1 MRPDLRS
8 RFFHEEA
15 FPIDASIASIQIA
28 QGTEQ
33 RSTLGNFHTGNHRHG
48 DVNNGL
54 CVETGHGCA
63 AHMLD
68 VQHEMPNVLV
78 QDTPCLLEQSAPI
91 RAISDNL
98 YSISFQAD
106 HSSFLGTDD

>member
-1 MRPDLRS
+1 MRPDIRS
-8 RFFHEEA
+8 RFLHEEV

-28 QGTEQ
+28 KGTEQ
-33 RSTLGNFHTGNHRHG
+33 RSNSGNFHTGIRCHS

-54 CVETGHGCA
+54 GVETGLCGA

-78 QDTPCLLEQSAPI
+78 QDTPFLLE
-91 RAISDNL
+91 
-98 YSISFQAD
+98 
-106 HSSFLGTDD
+106 